1 MSRVTLKRRD
11 LLGLLLLPALGAC
24 GVKGAIQEP
33 KGQEQLY
40 VYPRTYPDPKTV
52 VPPGGTAA
60 GTTGAGGSGTA
71 APTTPPPSAPV
82 ETFGSERTSTTII
95 KSQ

>member
-52 VPPGGTAA
+52 VPPSGTAGGTSGTGG
-60 GTTGAGGSGTA
+60 GTTGAQTN
-71 APTTPPPSAPV
+71 PPPSAPA